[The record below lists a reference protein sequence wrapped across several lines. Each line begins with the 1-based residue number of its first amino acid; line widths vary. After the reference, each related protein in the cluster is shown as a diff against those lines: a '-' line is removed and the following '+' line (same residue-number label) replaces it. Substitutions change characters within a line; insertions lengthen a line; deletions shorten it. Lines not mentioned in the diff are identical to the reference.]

1 VDAFFNQAQQIAAG
15 GGTHITAT
23 VSVWT
28 EQPFPPVPAIVFWAQ
43 PPTPT
48 AFVFPPL
55 LFSNLDP
62 TSPLYEDLALTGNE
76 AGGTLDERPR
86 GALRL

>member
-1 VDAFFNQAQQIAAG
+1 
-15 GGTHITAT
+15 
-23 VSVWT
+23 
-28 EQPFPPVPAIVFWAQ
+28 
-43 PPTPT
+43 
-48 AFVFPPL
+48 VFPPL